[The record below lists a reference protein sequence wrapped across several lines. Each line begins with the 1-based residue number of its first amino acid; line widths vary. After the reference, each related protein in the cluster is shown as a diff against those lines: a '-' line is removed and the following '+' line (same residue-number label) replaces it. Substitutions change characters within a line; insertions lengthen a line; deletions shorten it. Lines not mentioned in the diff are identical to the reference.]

1 MTDDFDLVVLG
12 AGSGGIAGAVRA
24 AEHGARVALVEP
36 GPLGGTC
43 VNLGCVPKKASWLAA
58 ELAGLQEQARAI
70 GFALQPGPLDWERF
84 IARRDGYIA
93 NIHAAYRRRFLDRG
107 IHLVPAH
114 GRLLGPDRVAA
125 GDVELRA
132 GRVLVATG
140 ARPRRVAIP
149 GGELGIDSDGFFDL
163 RACPRRVAI
172 VGSGY
177 IAVELAGVLHALG
190 ADVTLFARGERLL
203 RGFDAE
209 LGERLAV
216 AMRQRGIEIAF
227 GRDAVAARRA
237 PEGFALDFGN
247 GRSAGGFDVLLWAI
261 GRTPNTDD
269 IGARAIGLE
278 LDRSGHVVVDDWQ
291 DTSLPNVHAVG
302 DVTGRLEL
310 TPVAIA
316 ASRRLMDRLFGG
328 DAEAR
333 LDYANVPSVVF
344 SHPPIGSVGLSESAA
359 REHHGTVKVYRAGF
373 RPMLSALA
381 DGEETSFMKLVCTG
395 PEERVVGIHLFGP
408 GSDEMLQGFA
418 VAVRMGARKRDLDD
432 TVAIHP
438 TSAEEVVLM
447 R

>member
-1 MTDDFDLVVLG
+1 MTNDFDLVVLG

-43 VNLGCVPKKASWLAA
+43 VNHGCVPKKATWLAA
-58 ELAGLQEQARAI
+58 ELAGMQQQARAI
-70 GFALQPGPLDWERF
+70 GFALEPGGLDWERF

-107 IHLVPAH
+107 VHLVAAR
-114 GRLLGPDRVAA
+114 GRLLGTGRVAA
-125 GDVELRA
+125 GEVELRA
-132 GRVLVATG
+132 GRILIATG
-140 ARPRRVAIP
+140 ARPSRPTIP
-149 GGELGIDSDGFFDL
+149 GGDLGIDSDGFFGL

-177 IAVELAGVLHALG
+177 IGVELAGVLRALG
-190 ADVTLFARGERLL
+190 AEVTLFARGERLL

-216 AMRQRGIEIAF
+216 AMRQRGMELAF
-227 GRDAVAARRA
+227 HRNAVAARRT
-237 PEGFALDFGN
+237 PEGFALDFGDE
-247 GRSAGGFDVLLWAI
+247 RSAAGFDVLLWAI
-261 GRTPNTDD
+261 GRTPNSEE

-278 LDRSGHVVVDDWQ
+278 LDARGHVVVDDWQ

-316 ASRRLMDRLFGG
+316 AARRLMDRLFGG

-344 SHPPIGSVGLSESAA
+344 SHPPIGSVGLSEAAA
-359 REHHGTVKVYRAGF
+359 RERHAEVKVYRAGF
-373 RPMLSALA
+373 RPMLTALA
-381 DGEETSFMKLVCTG
+381 GGEETSFMKLVCAG
-395 PEERVVGIHLFGP
+395 PEERVVGIHLFGI
-408 GSDEMLQGFA
+408 GADEMLQGFA
-418 VAVRMGARKRDLDD
+418 VAVKMGARKCDLDD